1 MQQDSIAE
9 RKRTEHALAALGESE
24 AIYRATFDEAPV
36 GIGLTD
42 LTGRFLRVNRRLCE
56 LLGVSADALLSST
69 FLELTH
75 PDDRSDDA
83 GARDR
88 LLDGTLDRYVGEK
101 RYRHADGRYVWV
113 AISVNLQRNAS
124 GEPLYFLATV
134 EDISARRAA
143 EDRSRSASAHLR
155 AVVSALP
162 LSVWSLDRHGI
173 VTLSEGRLLEKLG
186 FLPGQLVGQSQFEL
200 YAADSQV
207 MDWTRRALAGET
219 LHNTN
224 EVDGIVFETW
234 YSPIRA
240 PDGGVSGTIGVA
252 IDVTERV
259 RLDEELRQTQKMEA
273 IGRLAG
279 GIAHDFNNLL
289 TAITGYAEVALEAN
303 RPAEDARAD
312 IEEILRASQMAS
324 ALTRQLLAF
333 SRRQVPQ
340 VAAID
345 VNVIVGR
352 IDGLLRRLIG
362 DDVELRI
369 DLCEAPECVRADA
382 GQIEQVI
389 MNLALNARDA
399 MPAGGCLTVE
409 TRVVALDDE
418 FVARHHGASVGPH
431 VRLTVSDTGVG
442 MTEASRRRAFE
453 PFFTTKEQGKGTGLG
468 LSTVYGIVKHSGGS
482 VWVASEPGRGTTLTV
497 YLPVVAAAPVA
508 ARPAVAAPT
517 RDRRHRDGPRGRRPG
532 SRPHHHLQ
540 DAAAPRLRRL
550 RRRASARRPRDQ
562 PAKRSADRSAADR
575 RGHAGD
581 ERPRAGPHAAG
592 GTALAAGAV
601 HVRLYQPHGGRKRRV
616 RRRRRVHSE
625 AVFPARPAGE
635 GSPRARRSTP
645 GASAQ
650 DLKRPASR
658 RTPSGA
664 SAEAGVWTV
673 TAHLPPLRARRTHRG
688 MPAKR
693 RNTRRQWSC
702 STDPQV
708 RPASTPGLP

>member
-1 MQQDSIAE
+1 MPQDSIAE

-69 FLELTH
+69 FLDLTH

-88 LLDGTLDRYVGEK
+88 LLDGTLGRYVGEK

-162 LSVWSLDRHGI
+162 LALWSLDRRGI

-207 MDWTRRALAGET
+207 IDWTRRALAGET
-219 LHNTN
+219 LHDTN
-224 EVDGIVFETW
+224 EVGGIVFETW

-240 PDGGVSGTIGVA
+240 VDGGVSGTIGVA

-303 RPAEDARAD
+303 RPAGDARAD

-352 IDGLLRRLIG
+352 MDGLLRRLIG
-362 DDVELRI
+362 DDVELRTN
-369 DLCEAPECVRADA
+369 LCEAGECVRADA

-418 FVARHHGASVGPH
+418 FVALHHGASVGPH

-442 MTEASRRRAFE
+442 MTEASRRRVFE

-482 VWVASEPGRGTTLTV
+482 VWAASEPGRGTTITV
-497 YLPVVAAAPVA
+497 YLPVVAAAPAAERPPVA
-508 ARPAVAAPT
+508 TPLKIEGTETVLVAE
-517 RDRRHRDGPRGRRPG
+517 D
-532 SRPHHHLQ
+532 Q
-540 DAAAPRLRRL
+540 DAVRTIICKTLQRHGYVVIDAAH
-550 RRRASARRPRDQ
+550 PRDALAISRQ
-562 PAKRSADRSAADR
+562 DDRPIDLLLTDVVMPGMSGLELARTLQAERRSLRVLFTS
-575 RGHAGD
+575 GYTNHTVVESGEAGD
-581 ERPRAGPHAAG
+581 DAEFIQKP
-592 GTALAAGAV
+592 
-601 HVRLYQPHGGRKRRV
+601 
-616 RRRRRVHSE
+616 
-625 AVFPARPAGE
+625 F
-635 GSPRARRSTP
+635 SPRALLEKVRLVLDARH
-645 GASAQ
+645 Q
-650 DLKRPASR
+650 ERPL
-658 RTPSGA
+658 
-664 SAEAGVWTV
+664 EI
-673 TAHLPPLRARRTHRG
+673 
-688 MPAKR
+688 
-693 RNTRRQWSC
+693 
-702 STDPQV
+702 
-708 RPASTPGLP
+708 

>member
-1 MQQDSIAE
+1 VPQDSIAE

-69 FLELTH
+69 FLDLTH

-88 LLDGTLDRYVGEK
+88 LLDGTLGRYVGEK

-162 LSVWSLDRHGI
+162 LALWSLDRRGI

-207 MDWTRRALAGET
+207 IDWTRRALAGET
-219 LHNTN
+219 LHDTN
-224 EVDGIVFETW
+224 EVGGIVFETW

-240 PDGGVSGTIGVA
+240 VDGGVSGTIGVA

-303 RPAEDARAD
+303 RPAGDARAD

-340 VAAID
+340 FAAID

-352 IDGLLRRLIG
+352 MDGLLRRLIG
-362 DDVELRI
+362 DDVELRTN
-369 DLCEAPECVRADA
+369 LCEAGECVRADA

-418 FVARHHGASVGPH
+418 FVALHHGASVGPH
-431 VRLTVSDTGVG
+431 VMLTVSDTGVG
-442 MTEASRRRAFE
+442 MTEASRRRVFE

-482 VWVASEPGRGTTLTV
+482 VWAASEPGRGTTITV
-497 YLPVVAAAPVA
+497 YLPVVAAAPAAERPPVA
-508 ARPAVAAPT
+508 TPLKIEGTETVLVAE
-517 RDRRHRDGPRGRRPG
+517 D
-532 SRPHHHLQ
+532 Q
-540 DAAAPRLRRL
+540 DAVRTIICKTLQRHGYVVIDAAH
-550 RRRASARRPRDQ
+550 PRDALAISRQ
-562 PAKRSADRSAADR
+562 DDRPIDLLLTDVVMPGMSGLELARTLQAERRSLRVLFTS
-575 RGHAGD
+575 GYTNHTVVESGEAGD
-581 ERPRAGPHAAG
+581 DAEFIQKP
-592 GTALAAGAV
+592 
-601 HVRLYQPHGGRKRRV
+601 
-616 RRRRRVHSE
+616 
-625 AVFPARPAGE
+625 F
-635 GSPRARRSTP
+635 SPRALLEKVRLVLDARH
-645 GASAQ
+645 Q
-650 DLKRPASR
+650 ERPL
-658 RTPSGA
+658 
-664 SAEAGVWTV
+664 EI
-673 TAHLPPLRARRTHRG
+673 
-688 MPAKR
+688 
-693 RNTRRQWSC
+693 
-702 STDPQV
+702 
-708 RPASTPGLP
+708 

>member
-1 MQQDSIAE
+1 MPQDSIAE

-69 FLELTH
+69 FLDLTH

-88 LLDGTLDRYVGEK
+88 LLDGTLGRYVGEK

-113 AISVNLQRNAS
+113 AISVNLQRNAG

-162 LSVWSLDRHGI
+162 LALWSLDRRGI

-207 MDWTRRALAGET
+207 IDWTRRALAGET
-219 LHNTN
+219 LHDTN
-224 EVDGIVFETW
+224 EVGGIVFETW

-240 PDGGVSGTIGVA
+240 VDGGVSGTIGVA

-303 RPAEDARAD
+303 RPAGDARAD

-352 IDGLLRRLIG
+352 MDGLLRRLIG
-362 DDVELRI
+362 DDVELRTN
-369 DLCEAPECVRADA
+369 LCEAGECVRADA

-418 FVARHHGASVGPH
+418 FVALHHGASVGPH
-431 VRLTVSDTGVG
+431 VMLTVSDTGVG
-442 MTEASRRRAFE
+442 MTEASRRRVFE

-482 VWVASEPGRGTTLTV
+482 VWAASEPGRGTTLTV
-497 YLPVVAAAPVA
+497 YLPVVAAAPA
-508 ARPAVAAPT
+508 AERPAVAAPLRIEGT
-517 RDRRHRDGPRGRRPG
+517 ETVLVAED
-532 SRPHHHLQ
+532 Q
-540 DAAAPRLRRL
+540 DAVRTIICKTLQRHGYVVIDAAH
-550 RRRASARRPRDQ
+550 PRDALAISRQ
-562 PAKRSADRSAADR
+562 DDRPIDLLLTDVVMPGMSGLELARTLQAERRSLRVLFTS
-575 RGHAGD
+575 GYTNHTVVESGEAGD
-581 ERPRAGPHAAG
+581 DAEFIQKP
-592 GTALAAGAV
+592 
-601 HVRLYQPHGGRKRRV
+601 
-616 RRRRRVHSE
+616 
-625 AVFPARPAGE
+625 F
-635 GSPRARRSTP
+635 SPRALLEKVRLVLDARH
-645 GASAQ
+645 Q
-650 DLKRPASR
+650 ERPL
-658 RTPSGA
+658 
-664 SAEAGVWTV
+664 EI
-673 TAHLPPLRARRTHRG
+673 
-688 MPAKR
+688 
-693 RNTRRQWSC
+693 
-702 STDPQV
+702 
-708 RPASTPGLP
+708 